1 MTAIAAY
8 PVVRASFA
16 KREHSSVQAV
26 EKISARDGF
35 DGEFTSRQQP
45 KSWICIPHASREAS
59 QSGTEQSDPFWDG
72 PRLTPQFV
80 AHVMGQVYCTK
91 TADPSAAEAYRRAV
105 ALAPKVIDRRV

>member
-8 PVVRASFA
+8 SVVRASFA
-16 KREHSSVQAV
+16 KRENSSVQAV

-45 KSWICIPHASREAS
+45 QSWICTPHAPRNSS
-59 QSGTEQSDPFWDG
+59 QSGTSDSDPFWDG

-80 AHVMGQVYCTK
+80 AHVMGQVYCTR
-91 TADPSAAEAYRRAV
+91 TPDPSAGAAYRRAV
-105 ALAPKVIDRRV
+105 ALAPKLIDQNV